1 MRGIRAREDAFRDSS
16 DRGNMIILSSD
27 VRQQGLEAVIDKFP
41 PGGNIYVTIDIDVL
55 EPSVAPGTGSPC
67 PDGLLYRE
75 LKSLL
80 QGVCRCGRVVG
91 VDLVEVNPFVDQTGL
106 TASVAS
112 MLILEFLSN
121 IFG

>member
-1 MRGIRAREDAFRDSS
+1 
-16 DRGNMIILSSD
+16 
-27 VRQQGLEAVIDKFP
+27 
-41 PGGNIYVTIDIDVL
+41 
-55 EPSVAPGTGSPC
+55 
-67 PDGLLYRE
+67 LLYRE